1 MMPVNDPL
9 FEKQWGLHLINAP
22 DAWEV
27 TRGSPDV
34 VVAVIE
40 KGFDVGHPDL
50 EGQFLPGW
58 DLWDDDDSVDDT
70 TQPRKL
76 KDCTDHGT
84 HVSGII
90 AARADNG
97 IGIAGVA
104 PECRILPVR
113 VNAYD
118 DREIA
123 RGIRFAVENG
133 ARVINLSNVG
143 YMYNIKH
150 GLPTIYSA
158 WTPPDSE
165 ALLEACLYAQQHEVL
180 IVNATGGN
188 QAQNVAKYP
197 ALCPGVV
204 NVASADKS
212 GRMADFS
219 DYGDLTEV
227 AAPSG
232 WRGYDLANDPSRCIL
247 PLAEEH
253 VMEAALGAHPQEEYG
268 VLSTISSAHG
278 GYVEWSGGC
287 MAIPHVS
294 GLAALI
300 WSRHPGLTAEQVRM
314 VMRNTA
320 RQFGG
325 AGWNPFLGHG
335 LIDAHAAVAVDRVE
349 CDLEI
354 AAVEVSELNRD
365 IGRVQ
370 VTLANRGVLD
380 ARDVAV
386 IVFDGP
392 LDEGGGVQLGHALV
406 PGVVGLE
413 EAVCEVPFRI
423 PEGKESLVVVCDPRG
438 QLSDTQR
445 QEGTLF
451 LQAQVRL
458 TTTAAAQVIS
468 V

>member
-9 FEKQWGLHLINAP
+9 FAQQWGLHLINAP
-22 DAWEV
+22 SAWEI

-34 VVAVIE
+34 VVAIIE

-58 DLWDDDDSVDDT
+58 DLWDDDDSVEDT
-70 TQPRKL
+70 SQPRKH

-104 PECRILPVR
+104 PDCRILPIR

-118 DREIA
+118 DAEIA
-123 RGIRFAVENG
+123 RGIRFAVDNG
-133 ARVINLSNVG
+133 ARVVNLSNVG

-150 GLPTIYSA
+150 DLPTIYSA
-158 WTPPDSE
+158 WTPPHSE
-165 ALLEACLYAQQHEVL
+165 ALLEACLYAQQHEVI

-188 QAQNVAKYP
+188 QAHNVAKYP

-232 WRGYDLANDPSRCIL
+232 WRSYDLANDPSRRIL
-247 PLAEEH
+247 PLADDH
-253 VMEAALGAHPQEEYG
+253 VMSAALGAHPQEEYG
-268 VLSTISSAHG
+268 VLSTISGEHG

-287 MAIPHVS
+287 MAIPHVV
-294 GLAALI
+294 GLAALV
-300 WSRHPGLTAEQVRM
+300 WSRHPGLSAEQVRM
-314 VMRNTA
+314 VIRNTA
-320 RQFGG
+320 NQPGG
-325 AGWNPFLGHG
+325 AGWNPYLGHG

-349 CDLEI
+349 FDLEI
-354 AAVEVSELNRD
+354 AAVEVSELNREL
-365 IGRVQ
+365 GRVT
-370 VTLANRGVLD
+370 VSLANRGVLD
-380 ARDVAV
+380 AREVAV
-386 IVFDGP
+386 MVFDGP
-392 LDEGGGVQLGHALV
+392 IDEGGGVQLGHAVV
-406 PGVVGLE
+406 PTVIGRE
-413 EAVCEVPFRI
+413 EAICEVIFRM
-423 PEGKESLVVVCDPRG
+423 PEGKDSLVVVCDPRG
-438 QLSDTQR
+438 QLAEHQR
-445 QEGTLF
+445 QQGTLF
-451 LQAQVRL
+451 LQSEVRL
-458 TTTAAAQVIS
+458 SLGAAV
-468 V
+468 

>member
-1 MMPVNDPL
+1 MVPVNDPL
-9 FEKQWGLHLINAP
+9 FEQQWGLQLINAP
-22 DAWEV
+22 GAWEI

-34 VVAVIE
+34 VVAVLE

-58 DLWDDDDSVDDT
+58 DLWDDDDSVEDT
-70 TQPRKL
+70 SQPRKH

-104 PECRILPVR
+104 PDCRILPIR

-118 DREIA
+118 DAEIA
-123 RGIRFAVENG
+123 RGIRFAVDNG
-133 ARVINLSNVG
+133 ARVVNLSNVG

-150 GLPTIYSA
+150 DLPTIYSA
-158 WTPPDSE
+158 WTPPHSE
-165 ALLEACLYAQQHEVL
+165 ALLEACLYAQQHEVI

-188 QAQNVAKYP
+188 QAHNVAKYP

-227 AAPSG
+227 AGPSG
-232 WRGYDLANDPSRCIL
+232 WRGYDLANDPSRRIL
-247 PLAEEH
+247 PLAGED
-253 VMEAALGAHPQEEYG
+253 VMKTALGAHPQQEYG
-268 VLSTISSAHG
+268 VLSTISSEHG

-294 GLAALI
+294 GLAALT

-314 VMRNTA
+314 VIRNTA
-320 RQFGG
+320 YQPSGS
-325 AGWNPFLGHG
+325 GWNPFLGHG
-335 LIDAHAAVAVDRVE
+335 LIDAHAAVSVDRAE
-349 CDLEI
+349 CELEI
-354 AAVEVSELNRD
+354 AAVKVSELNREL
-365 IGRVQ
+365 GRVQ

-386 IVFDGP
+386 MVFDGP
-392 LDEGGGVQLGHALV
+392 IDEGGGVQLGHSLV
-406 PGVVGLE
+406 QAVVGRE
-413 EAVCEVPFRI
+413 EAICEVPFRI
-423 PEGKESLVVVCDPRG
+423 PEGKDSLVVVCDPRS
-438 QLSDTQR
+438 QLSEQQR
-445 QEGTLF
+445 QQGTLYSSS
-451 LQAQVRL
+451 QKSACH
-458 TTTAAAQVIS
+458 
-468 V
+468 

>member
-1 MMPVNDPL
+1 MTRVNDPL
-9 FEKQWGLHLINAP
+9 FGQQWALELISAP
-22 DAWEV
+22 AAWEV

-34 VVAVIE
+34 VVAIIE
-40 KGFDVGHPDL
+40 KGFDVNHPDL
-50 EGQFLPGW
+50 QGQFLPGW
-58 DLWDDDDSVDDT
+58 DLWDDDSTLDDT
-70 TQPRKL
+70 SCPRKH
-76 KDCTDHGT
+76 KDQTDHGT

-113 VNAYD
+113 VNTYD

-143 YMYNIKH
+143 YMYTIKH

-158 WTPPDSE
+158 WTPPETE
-165 ALLEACLYAQQHEVL
+165 ALLEACLYAQQHNVL

-188 QAQNVAKYP
+188 QAHNVAKYP

-204 NVASADKS
+204 NVASADRS
-212 GRMADFS
+212 GLMADFS

-232 WRGYDLANDPSRCIL
+232 WRGYDLDNDPSRRIL
-247 PLAEEH
+247 PLAAED
-253 VMEAALGAHPQEEYG
+253 VMAAALGAHPQAEYG
-268 VLSTISSAHG
+268 VLSTISSEHG

-294 GLAALI
+294 GLAALV

-314 VMRNTA
+314 VIRNTA
-320 RQFGG
+320 RQPAGG
-325 AGWNPFLGHG
+325 SGWNPFMGHG
-335 LIDAHAAVAVDRVE
+335 LIDALAAVSVDRVD
-349 CDLEI
+349 CEI
-354 AAVEVSELNRD
+354 ELAAVEVSELNRE
-365 IGRVQ
+365 IGHVQ

-380 ARDVAV
+380 AHDVAV
-386 IVFDGP
+386 MVFDGP

-406 PGVVGLE
+406 PKVVGRE
-413 EAVCEVPFRI
+413 ETVCEVPFRI
-423 PEGKESLVVVCDPRG
+423 PEGKDSLVVVCDPRG
-438 QLSDTQR
+438 QLSEQQR
-445 QEGTLF
+445 QQGVLF
-451 LQAQVRL
+451 LQTRVRL
-458 TTTAAAQVIS
+458 ALGAAV
-468 V
+468 

>member
-1 MMPVNDPL
+1 MVPVNDPL
-9 FEKQWGLHLINAP
+9 FEQQWGLQLINAP
-22 DAWEV
+22 GAWEI

-34 VVAVIE
+34 VVAVLE

-58 DLWDDDDSVDDT
+58 DLWDDDDSVEDT
-70 TQPRKL
+70 SQPRRH

-104 PECRILPVR
+104 PDCRILPIR

-118 DREIA
+118 DAEIA
-123 RGIRFAVENG
+123 RGIRFAVDNG
-133 ARVINLSNVG
+133 ARVVNLSNVG

-150 GLPTIYSA
+150 DLPTIYSA
-158 WTPPDSE
+158 WTPPRSE
-165 ALLEACLYAQQHEVL
+165 ALLEACLYAQQHEVI

-188 QAQNVAKYP
+188 QAHNVAKYP

-232 WRGYDLANDPSRCIL
+232 WRSYDLANDPSRRIL
-247 PLAEEH
+247 PLAGED
-253 VMEAALGAHPQEEYG
+253 VMKTALGAHPQQEYG
-268 VLSTISSAHG
+268 VLSTISSEHG

-294 GLAALI
+294 GLAALT

-314 VMRNTA
+314 VIRNTA
-320 RQFGG
+320 YQPTGS
-325 AGWNPFLGHG
+325 GWNPFLGHG
-335 LIDAHAAVAVDRVE
+335 LIDAHAAVSVDRAE
-349 CDLEI
+349 CELDI
-354 AAVEVSELNRD
+354 AAVKVSELNREL
-365 IGRVQ
+365 GRVQ

-380 ARDVAV
+380 TSDVAV
-386 IVFDGP
+386 MVFDGP
-392 LDEGGGVQLGHALV
+392 IDEGGGVQLGHSLV
-406 PGVVGLE
+406 QTVVGRE
-413 EAVCEVPFRI
+413 EAICEVPFRI
-423 PEGKESLVVVCDPRG
+423 PEGKESLVVVCDPRS
-438 QLSDTQR
+438 QLSEQQR
-445 QEGTLF
+445 QQGTLF
-451 LQAQVRL
+451 LQSEVRL
-458 TTTAAAQVIS
+458 SLEAAV
-468 V
+468 

>member
-9 FEKQWGLHLINAP
+9 FAQQWGLHLINAP
-22 DAWEV
+22 SAWEI

-34 VVAVIE
+34 VVAIIE

-58 DLWDDDDSVDDT
+58 DLWDDDDSVEDT
-70 TQPRKL
+70 SQPRKH

-104 PECRILPVR
+104 PECRILPIR
-113 VNAYD
+113 INAYD
-118 DREIA
+118 DAEIA
-123 RGIRFAVENG
+123 RGIRFAVDNG
-133 ARVINLSNVG
+133 ARVVNLSNVG

-150 GLPTIYSA
+150 DLPTIYSA
-158 WTPPDSE
+158 WTPPHSE
-165 ALLEACLYAQQHEVL
+165 ALLEACLYAQQHEVI

-188 QAQNVAKYP
+188 QAHNVAKYP

-232 WRGYDLANDPSRCIL
+232 WRSYDLVNDPSRRIL
-247 PLAEEH
+247 PLAGED
-253 VMEAALGAHPQEEYG
+253 VMKTALGAHPQQEYG
-268 VLSTISSAHG
+268 VLSTISSEHG

-294 GLAALI
+294 GLAALT

-314 VMRNTA
+314 VIRNTA
-320 RQFGG
+320 YQPTGS
-325 AGWNPFLGHG
+325 GWNPFLGHG
-335 LIDAHAAVAVDRVE
+335 LIDAHAAVSVDRAE
-349 CDLEI
+349 CELDI
-354 AAVEVSELNRD
+354 AAVKVSELKREL
-365 IGRVQ
+365 GRVQ

-386 IVFDGP
+386 MVFDGP
-392 LDEGGGVQLGHALV
+392 IDEGGGVQLGHALV
-406 PGVVGLE
+406 QTVVGRE
-413 EAVCEVPFRI
+413 EAICEVPFRI
-423 PEGKESLVVVCDPRG
+423 PEGKDSLVVVCDPRS
-438 QLSDTQR
+438 QLSAQQR
-445 QEGTLF
+445 QQGTLY
-451 LQAQVRL
+451 LQTEVRL
-458 TTTAAAQVIS
+458 ALGAPV
-468 V
+468 

>member
-1 MMPVNDPL
+1 M
-9 FEKQWGLHLINAP
+9 WA
-22 DAWEV
+22 
-27 TRGSPDV
+27 TC
-34 VVAVIE
+34 
-40 KGFDVGHPDL
+40 
-50 EGQFLPGW
+50 
-58 DLWDDDDSVDDT
+58 T
-70 TQPRKL
+70 TSSTA
-76 KDCTDHGT
+76 C
-84 HVSGII
+84 
-90 AARADNG
+90 
-97 IGIAGVA
+97 
-104 PECRILPVR
+104 
-113 VNAYD
+113 
-118 DREIA
+118 
-123 RGIRFAVENG
+123 
-133 ARVINLSNVG
+133 
-143 YMYNIKH
+143 
-150 GLPTIYSA
+150 PTIYSA

-165 ALLEACLYAQQHEVL
+165 ALLEACLYAQQNDVL

-253 VMEAALGAHPQEEYG
+253 VMEAALGVHPQEEYG

-320 RQFGG
+320 LQFGG
-325 AGWNPFLGHG
+325 DGWNPFLGHG

-370 VTLANRGVLD
+370 VTLANRGVVRR
-380 ARDVAV
+380 ARRCG
-386 IVFDGP
+386 DGIRRTARRGRRCAARSCP
-392 LDEGGGVQLGHALV
+392 LAYGCRKRGGSVRGCPSAYRKAKKV
-406 PGVVGLE
+406 
-413 EAVCEVPFRI
+413 
-423 PEGKESLVVVCDPRG
+423 LVVVCDPRG
-438 QLSDTQR
+438 QLSETQR

-451 LQAQVRL
+451 LQTQVRL
-458 TTTAAAQVIS
+458 TTTAAAQAIS